1 MNSIEDTIRL
11 NALYDYYKD
20 LLTDKQKDYFE
31 AFYFEN
37 MSLSEIAENYS
48 VSRNAVYSQ
57 LNLTIDA
64 IEKYESKLH
73 LLENDK
79 KRSVLYER
87 IKKMD
92 YEDVNKVIQELEEI

>member
-11 NALYDYYKD
+11 NALYDYYNE
-20 LLTDKQKDYFE
+20 LLTDKQKTYFE

-37 MSLSEIAENYS
+37 MSLSEIAENYN

-64 IEKYESKLH
+64 INKYEAKLH
-73 LLENDK
+73 LYENDLKREELFK
-79 KRSVLYER
+79 K
-87 IKKMD
+87 IK
-92 YEDVNKVIQELEEI
+92 ELNNKEINDLVQELEEI